1 MPHALLADAALR
13 FNARFR
19 TEFHAL
25 LPHRVGAAL
34 SAVTFAPA
42 FPSERATRACERSVS
57 RGNLR
62 FRKHLQLRCGPL
74 TRRTLPAA

>member
-34 SAVTFAPA
+34 SAVTFAPV
-42 FPSERATRACERSVS
+42 FPSERDPSLREERES
-57 RGNLR
+57 R
-62 FRKHLQLRCGPL
+62 
-74 TRRTLPAA
+74 